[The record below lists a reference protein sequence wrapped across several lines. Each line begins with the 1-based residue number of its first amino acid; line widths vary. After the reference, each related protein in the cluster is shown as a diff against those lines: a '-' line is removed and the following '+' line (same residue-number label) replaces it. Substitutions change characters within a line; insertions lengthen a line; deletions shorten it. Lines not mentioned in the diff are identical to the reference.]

1 MRKASAS
8 LFVLALVLAGRLD
21 AQTTARTY
29 EVLGFDKAFETVLM
43 RVEDPGV
50 GLFYQA
56 RRMFQGGLLEE
67 QMAPKE
73 QEEKI
78 LAGLKRKYKIE
89 VDPIKGQETPD
100 KKNVLM
106 GFKDGAQFRLFFM
119 EGSKVGY
126 YDKVDLK
133 QGSKGETGEAYLKEN
148 YWTPDGKRFVA
159 VVHQKL
165 ASDRI
170 DLDADQFYIFTF
182 KRYKIHFGGDEEKA
196 QGQTNP

>member
-1 MRKASAS
+1 MRYLAV
-8 LFVLALVLAGRLD
+8 LFTVLMLPSVLA
-21 AQTTARTY
+21 AQTASRTY
-29 EVLGFDKAFETVLM
+29 EVIGFDKPFDNVLM
-43 RVEDPGV
+43 RVDDPGV
-50 GLFYQA
+50 GVFYQA

-73 QEEKI
+73 QEEQI
-78 LAGLKRKYKIE
+78 VAGLKRKYKIE
-89 VDPIKGQETPD
+89 VEPVKGQETPD

-106 GFKDGAQFRLFFM
+106 GFKDGSQFRIFFM
-119 EGSKVGY
+119 EGPKVGY

-133 QGSKGETGEAYLKEN
+133 QGSKGETGEAYLKET
-148 YWTPDGKRFVA
+148 YWTPDGKRFIV

-182 KRYKIHFGGDEEKA
+182 KRYKIHFGGDEEK
-196 QGQTNP
+196 QSP

>member
-1 MRKASAS
+1 MRTAS
-8 LFVLALVLAGRLD
+8 LAALLVLMLPLAARG
-21 AQTTARTY
+21 QTMARSY
-29 EVLGFDKAFETVLM
+29 QVLGFDKPYENLLL
-43 RVEDPGV
+43 RVDDPGV
-50 GLFYQA
+50 GTFFQVRL
-56 RRMFQGGLLEE
+56 MFQGRLVEE

-73 QEEKI
+73 QEEQI
-78 LAGLKRKYKIE
+78 LTGLKRKYKIE
-89 VDPIKGQETPD
+89 VEPVKGQETPD

-182 KRYKIHFGGDEEKA
+182 KRYKIHFGGDEEK
-196 QGQTNP
+196 QSP

>member
-1 MRKASAS
+1 MRPVGPLMLLWLLLPAT
-8 LFVLALVLAGRLD
+8 AGG
-21 AQTTARTY
+21 QTVSRTY
-29 EVLGFDKAFETVLM
+29 QVLGFDKPFDNVLM

-50 GLFYQA
+50 GAFLQV
-56 RRMFQGGLLEE
+56 RLMFQGRLVEE

-73 QEEKI
+73 QEEQI
-78 LAGLKRKYKIE
+78 LAALKRKYKIE
-89 VDPIKGQETPD
+89 IDPVKGQETPD

-119 EGSKVGY
+119 EGPKVGY

-159 VVHQKL
+159 VIHQKL

-182 KRYKIHFGGDEEKA
+182 KRYKIHFGGDEEK
-196 QGQTNP
+196 QPQ

>member
-1 MRKASAS
+1 MRTAS
-8 LFVLALVLAGRLD
+8 LAALLVLMLPLAARG
-21 AQTTARTY
+21 QTVARSY
-29 EVLGFDKAFETVLM
+29 QVLGFDKPYENLLL
-43 RVEDPGV
+43 RVDDPGV
-50 GLFYQA
+50 GTFFQVRL
-56 RRMFQGGLLEE
+56 MFQGRLVEE

-73 QEEKI
+73 QEEQI
-78 LAGLKRKYKIE
+78 LTGLKRKYKIE
-89 VDPIKGQETPD
+89 IEPVKGQETPD

-182 KRYKIHFGGDEEKA
+182 KRYKIHFGGDEEK
-196 QGQTNP
+196 QSP

>member
-1 MRKASAS
+1 MRCPVV
-8 LFVLALVLAGRLD
+8 LFALLMLPPLAA
-21 AQTTARTY
+21 AQTASRTY
-29 EVLGFDKAFETVLM
+29 EVLGFDKPFDHVMM

-50 GLFYQA
+50 GTFLQV
-56 RRMFQGGLLEE
+56 RLMFQGRLVEE

-73 QEEKI
+73 QEEAV
-78 LAGLKRKYKIE
+78 LTGLKRKYKIE
-89 VDPIKGQETPD
+89 IEPVKGQETPD

-106 GFKDGAQFRLFFM
+106 GFKDAAQFRIFFM
-119 EGSKVGY
+119 EGPKVGY

-133 QGSKGETGEAYLKEN
+133 QGSKGETGEAYLKEV

-159 VVHQKL
+159 VIHQKL

-182 KRYKIHFGGDEEKA
+182 KRYKIHFGGDEEKSDR
-196 QGQTNP
+196 P

>member
-1 MRKASAS
+1 MRSLGLLLLSLLLPVAAVGQTASRS
-8 LFVLALVLAGRLD
+8 Y
-21 AQTTARTY
+21 Q
-29 EVLGFDKAFETVLM
+29 VLGFDKPFDTVLM

-50 GLFYQA
+50 GVFLQV
-56 RRMFQGGLLEE
+56 RLMFQGRLVEE

-100 KKNVLM
+100 KKNVVM
-106 GFKDGAQFRLFFM
+106 GFKDGAEFRLFFM

-133 QGSKGETGEAYLKEN
+133 QGSKGETGEAYMKEA
-148 YWTPDGKRFVA
+148 YWTPDGKRFVL
-159 VVHQKL
+159 VIHQKL

-170 DLDADQFYIFTF
+170 DLDADQFYIFAF
-182 KRYKIHFGGDEEKA
+182 KRYKIHFGGDEEK
-196 QGQTNP
+196 QPQ